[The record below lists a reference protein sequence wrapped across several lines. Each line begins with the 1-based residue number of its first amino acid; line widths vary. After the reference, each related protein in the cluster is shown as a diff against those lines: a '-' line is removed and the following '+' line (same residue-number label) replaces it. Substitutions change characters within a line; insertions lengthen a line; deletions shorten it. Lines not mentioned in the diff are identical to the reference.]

1 MQSPAQIPLSVW
13 DLLEQ
18 LYLDSTARQVKA
30 NYATL
35 TDEEKRAILKD
46 FAQEQSVKSARW
58 ANIAQNLLSA
68 ELAS

>member
-68 ELAS
+68 ELNG